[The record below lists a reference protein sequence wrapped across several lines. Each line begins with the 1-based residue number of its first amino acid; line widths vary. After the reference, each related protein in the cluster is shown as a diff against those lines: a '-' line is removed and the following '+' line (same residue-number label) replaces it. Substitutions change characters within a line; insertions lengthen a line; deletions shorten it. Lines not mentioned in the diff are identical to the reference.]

1 MRGFIIL
8 TLVLVA
14 SAAYVF
20 DAQAQGR
27 RGRTSS
33 KRTVKAAGKSAGTLS
48 VAASVTTRTGLTYLI
63 TRRGTGKQAKAG
75 ETVIVH
81 YTGTLTDGVKF
92 DSSRDRNQPFAFKL
106 GAGQVIKGWDE
117 GIARLRVGDQAILVI
132 PSQLGYGKKGA
143 GGVIPPDA
151 TLIFIVELVDVKAT
165 SMAEMLSETLDAR
178 GLDAMITQYQQLSA
192 AGGQDIYTSES
203 DLNGLG
209 YRLLAKKRIKE
220 AIEVFKLNVAA
231 YPQSANVY
239 DSLAEAYLA
248 NGDKQQAIENY
259 RKALELDPQSESAK
273 KALRELT
280 GK

>member
-14 SAAYVF
+14 SSAYVF
-20 DAQAQGR
+20 DAQAQSR
-27 RGRTSS
+27 RGRGSS
-33 KRTVKAAGKSAGTLS
+33 KRTVKTAGTL
-48 VAASVTTRTGLTYLI
+48 AAAGSVTTRTGLTYLI
-63 TRRGTGKQAKAG
+63 TRRGAGKQAKAG

-81 YTGTLTDGVKF
+81 YTGMLTDGVKF
-92 DSSRDRNQPFAFKL
+92 DSSHDKNQPLAFKL

-132 PSQLGYGKKGA
+132 PSQLGYGKRGA
-143 GGVIPPDA
+143 GGGVIPPDA

-165 SMAEMLSETLDAR
+165 SLAEILSATLNAR
-178 GLDAMITQYQQLSA
+178 GLDAMITQFQQLGA
-192 AGGQDIYTSES
+192 AGTQDIYASES
-203 DLNGLG
+203 DLNGFG
-209 YRLLAKKRIKE
+209 YRLLAKKRFKE
-220 AIEVFKLNVAA
+220 AIEVFKLNAGA

>member
-8 TLVLVA
+8 TLVLAA
-14 SAAYVF
+14 SSAYVF
-20 DAQAQGR
+20 DAQAQSR

-33 KRTVKAAGKSAGTLS
+33 KRTVKTAGALAAAG
-48 VAASVTTRTGLTYLI
+48 SVTTRTGLTYLI

-117 GIARLRVGDQAILVI
+117 GIARLRIGDQAILVI

-209 YRLLAKKRIKE
+209 YRLLARKRFKE

-280 GK
+280 GQ